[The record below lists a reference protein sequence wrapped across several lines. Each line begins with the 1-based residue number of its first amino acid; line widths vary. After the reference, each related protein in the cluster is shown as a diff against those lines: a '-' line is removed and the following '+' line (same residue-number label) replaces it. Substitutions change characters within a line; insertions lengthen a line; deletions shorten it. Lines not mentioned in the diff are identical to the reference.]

1 MNFAQAVDTRKVK
14 TDNGMK
20 AYAGTGNE
28 VLNFFSSVGGRRGQ
42 GNTPLFSS
50 ALQDNTDL
58 AIRAL
63 LWSRDVRGGAG
74 ERQTFRDC
82 LNYLAKK
89 DLELCKA
96 VIKKTP
102 EVGRWDDLLC
112 LFGTVAEAHA
122 LEQIAQGIKSQNGLC
137 AKWMPRKGAHAEKI
151 RNYLGYS
158 PKQYRKTLVTLTQ
171 VVEQKM
177 CAKQFDQIELKH
189 VPSLASIRYRN
200 AFTKHI
206 PQKVAQFAKQVE
218 TGEVKVNASA
228 VYPHQITKQLLGCFT
243 QNEQVILEGQWN
255 NLPNYVPEDSSALAI
270 VDVSGSMNCPAG
282 GNSSVTCRD
291 VAVGLGLYLASKNT
305 GAFKDLF
312 LTFSATPEFIKAKGT
327 LKNKVD
333 QTYRAPWGYNTN
345 LEAAFMQILK
355 VAKDG
360 NVSEKDMPKTLIIF
374 SDMQFDAANNGAHG
388 SKVYNPTAR
397 KLVKML
403 YKEAG
408 YEVPN
413 IVFWNLNDRE
423 NKAARADDVG
433 AALVS
438 GFSPSLIK
446 PILAGDFDY
455 FNKFTPMNLM
465 KEVLNSDRYNWQ

>member
-14 TDNGMK
+14 TTNGMK

-42 GNTPLFSS
+42 VNTPLFAS

-89 DLELCKA
+89 DINLCKA
-96 VIKKTP
+96 IIKKTP

-122 LEQIAQGIKSQNGLC
+122 LEAIAQGIKDQNGLC
-137 AKWMPRKGAHAEKI
+137 AKWMPRKGADAEKI

-206 PQKVAQFAKQVE
+206 PQKVAEFAKKVE
-218 TGEVKVNASA
+218 NGEVKVNAAA
-228 VYPHQITKQLLGCFT
+228 VYPHQITT
-243 QNEQVILEGQWN
+243 QFKTYLTTDQVKILQGQWD
-255 NLPNYVPEDSSALAI
+255 NLPNYVPEDSSVLAM
-270 VDVSGSMNCPAG
+270 VDVSGSMGCPAG
-282 GNSSVTCRD
+282 GNPSTTCMD
-291 VAVGLGLYLASKNT
+291 VAISLGLYLASKNT

-312 LTFSATPEFIKAKGT
+312 LTFSAKPEFIKSQGNIQQRIGQA
-327 LKNKVD
+327 
-333 QTYRAPWGYNTN
+333 RMAPWGYNTN

-360 NVSEKDMPKTLIIF
+360 KVSQKDMPKTLIIF
-374 SDMQFDAANNGAHG
+374 SDMQFDAANSGAHG
-388 SKVYNPTAR
+388 SKSYNPTAR
-397 KLVKML
+397 KLVKQL
-403 YKEAG
+403 YKDAG

-413 IVFWNLNDRE
+413 VVFWNLNDRD

-433 AALVS
+433 VALVS

-446 PILAGDFDY
+446 PILAGDFTCFD
-455 FNKFTPMNLM
+455 KFTPLNLM
-465 KEVLNSDRYNWQ
+465 KEVLLSDRYNWQ

>member
-42 GNTPLFSS
+42 DNTPLFSS
-50 ALQDNTDL
+50 ALQDDTDL

-82 LNYLAKK
+82 LKTLVKK
-89 DLELCKA
+89 DINLCKA

-122 LEQIAQGIKSQNGLC
+122 LEAIAQGIKTQNGLC
-137 AKWMPRKGAHAEKI
+137 AKWMPRKGADAEKI
-151 RNYLGYS
+151 RNYLGYT

-177 CAKQFDQIELKH
+177 CAKQFSEIELKH
-189 VPSLASIRYRN
+189 VPSLAGIRYRN

-206 PQKVAQFAKQVE
+206 PEKVAAFAKQVE
-218 TGEVKVNASA
+218 NGEVKVNASA
-228 VYPHQITKQLLGCFT
+228 VYPHQITT
-243 QNEQVILEGQWN
+243 QFKTYLTSDQVKVLQGQWD
-255 NLPNYVPEDSSALAI
+255 NLPNYVPEDSSVLAM
-270 VDVSGSMNCPAG
+270 VDVSGSMACGAG
-282 GNSSVTCRD
+282 GSTSITCMD
-291 VAVGLGLYLASKNT
+291 VSIAMGVYLASKNT

-312 LTFSATPEFIKAKGT
+312 LTFSANPDFVKLKGS
-327 LKNKVD
+327 LQQRVE
-333 QTYRAPWGYNTN
+333 QARRAPWGYNTN
-345 LEAAFMQILK
+345 LEAAFKKILN
-355 VAKDG
+355 VAKEG
-360 NVSEKDMPKTLIIF
+360 KVSQKDMPKTLIIF
-374 SDMQFDAANNGAHG
+374 SDMQFDAANNGGHG
-388 SKVYNPTAR
+388 SKSYNPTAR
-397 KLVKML
+397 KLVKDL

-413 IVFWNLNDRE
+413 VVFWNLNDRG

-433 AALVS
+433 VALVS

-446 PILAGDFDY
+446 PILAGDFTCFD
-455 FNKFTPMNLM
+455 KFTPLNLM
-465 KEVLNSDRYNWQ
+465 KEVLLSDRYNWQ